1 MVAVFKEQEDDIVQL
16 IYKRTY
22 QNAYTEKIR
31 YFLVGGT
38 AVFRQD
44 KYYLHGSLVKNL
56 ICQVIGDLSEV
67 TELWK
72 TVHTVNDSDLWFD
85 TITRKATSSFNVI
98 DSNTGG
104 EEVTFKLD
112 NNILCILEVLKNEL

>member
-1 MVAVFKEQEDDIVQL
+1 MKL

-22 QNAYTEKIR
+22 QNSYTEKVR

-44 KYYLHGSLVKNL
+44 KYYLHGALVKNL

-67 TELWK
+67 QELWK

-104 EEVTFKLD
+104 EEVNFKLD
-112 NNILCILEVLKNEL
+112 NNILCILEVLKNER